1 MGPSNLRNVEK
12 FPSLRFGQ
20 ASSKQR
26 PQLQG
31 NKQKRTFHT
40 KTHTDPHTHTPLT
53 SPRALNRELFPQPFG
68 PHTRTLVPDLTFR
81 EHRGEGR
88 TIRFC
93 SCDEGSRALTSKLR
107 SLIRISPLG
116 VASGVCSNLKNKVQA
131 GG

>member
-1 MGPSNLRNVEK
+1 MGPSNLRNVEQ

-31 NKQKRTFHT
+31 NKQKRTFNT
-40 KTHTDPHTHTPLT
+40 KTHADPHTQEPPPPPLT

-81 EHRGEGR
+81 EHRGE
-88 TIRFC
+88 
-93 SCDEGSRALTSKLR
+93 E
-107 SLIRISPLG
+107 
-116 VASGVCSNLKNKVQA
+116 LKDPWDLFM
-131 GG
+131 